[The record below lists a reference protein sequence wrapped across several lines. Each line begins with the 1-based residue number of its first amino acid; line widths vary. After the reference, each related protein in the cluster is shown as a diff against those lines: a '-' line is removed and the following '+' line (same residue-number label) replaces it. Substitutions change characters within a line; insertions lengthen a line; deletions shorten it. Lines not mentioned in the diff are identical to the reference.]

1 MELAFLI
8 AGLALAAVPA
18 GLALRRL
25 AAARDTAA
33 EGRDRALRELAA
45 AQAELDVERRSFDAK
60 VVTAI
65 KAVSS
70 DALRE
75 NNQAFLELAG
85 TKLQGYVAPLKESLE
100 KVDGQVRALEQAR
113 QQQFGALRQELVGV
127 REGQERLRQATGTL
141 ATALR
146 TPHVRGRWG
155 EVQLRRV
162 VEAAGLIEHCD
173 FVVQASTRDEEGS
186 LLRPDLVVRLPGGK
200 QVVVDAKVP
209 LVAYLDACEH
219 EDDPDVRARALADH
233 ARQVRDHVGKL
244 AAKAYWRQF
253 APTPDFVIMFLPDES
268 FLRAAQEHD
277 RELVEYAWQAN
288 VVPASPTNLFS
299 LLRTVAATWQ
309 QETVAESA
317 REVHALGQE
326 LFDRVGTMARHF
338 AAVGRALESAVGHYN
353 KTLGTL
359 ETRVLV
365 TGRKL
370 QEHGIAGDELP
381 HGAPVGERVRPLTA
395 PELVAGQDVQ
405 PELPAADAA

>member
-1 MELAFLI
+1 MEIAFLI
-8 AGLALAAVPA
+8 LGLLLAGVPA
-18 GLALRRL
+18 TVALRRTAAARDAAAAARDEAVRGL
-25 AAARDTAA
+25 AAAR
-33 EGRDRALRELAA
+33 
-45 AQAELDVERRSFDAK
+45 AELDVERRSFDAK
-60 VVTAI
+60 VVNAI

-70 DALRE
+70 DALKE

-85 TKLQGYVAPLKESLE
+85 TKLETFVDPLKTSLRTFEE
-100 KVDGQVRALEQAR
+100 KFRVLDQTR
-113 QQQFGALRQELVGV
+113 GALVEQLRTVA
-127 REGQERLRQATGTL
+127 EGQERLRATTGSL

-162 VEAAGLIEHCD
+162 VEAAGMVEHCD
-173 FVVQASTRDEEGS
+173 FVVQASVRDDEGS

-209 LVAYLDACEH
+209 LVAYLDACEA
-219 EDDPDVRARALADH
+219 EDEPDLRARHLADH
-233 ARQVRDHVGKL
+233 ARQVREHVGKL

-277 RELVEYAWQAN
+277 RDLVEYAWGAGI
-288 VVPASPTNLFS
+288 VLASPTNLFS
-299 LLRTVAATWQ
+299 VLRTVAATWQ

-326 LFDRVGTMARHF
+326 LYDRLGTMARHF
-338 AAVGRALESAVGHYN
+338 GQLGRSLESAVGQYN

-359 ETRVLV
+359 ESRVLV

-370 QEHGIAGDELP
+370 QGHGIGGDELP
-381 HGAPVGERVRPLTA
+381 PAAPVGERVRPLTA
-395 PELVAGQDVQ
+395 PELVAPADVQ